1 MVLLYIKRLPML
13 LDFSSIVKPFNSVNE
28 KIFLSMMCSAICV
41 TWLRKES
48 NNNISVV
55 WSKYLHQ
62 GRLDAFEGLRRK
74 LIILFRCKI
83 TTN

>member
-1 MVLLYIKRLPML
+1 MVSLYIKRLPML

-41 TWLRKES
+41 TWLRRES

-55 WSKYLHQ
+55 
-62 GRLDAFEGLRRK
+62 
-74 LIILFRCKI
+74 
-83 TTN
+83 